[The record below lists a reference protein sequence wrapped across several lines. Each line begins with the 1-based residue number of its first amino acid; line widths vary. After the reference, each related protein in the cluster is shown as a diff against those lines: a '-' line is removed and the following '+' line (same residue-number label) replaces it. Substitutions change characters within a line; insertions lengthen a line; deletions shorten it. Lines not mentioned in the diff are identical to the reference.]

1 METFRLDLN
10 EFAAVRHLLPA
21 LANQNDS
28 CAADISNSALSAGR
42 SFNTNDLLSY
52 LKDLAQLI

>member
-28 CAADISNSALSAGR
+28 CEADISNSALSAGR
-42 SFNTNDLLSY
+42 SFNTNNLLKLS
-52 LKDLAQLI
+52 